1 MKKRIFTFLAALLA
15 GAGLCSGAMA
25 ANAPDD
31 SLAAVNYSL
40 PALYYNYAPDSTLFV
55 NEGEVK
61 AGLLYD
67 VMNKKIVWQKN
78 MSTAFPIASL
88 TKMMVALLAVE
99 DVYAGKYKWTDNVH
113 WVRSSV
119 IGRRKN
125 RRTVHSD
132 VNYTLRDVF
141 KAAMIASNNECAD
154 QMARFLSNGNLQ
166 ETIDRMNVRARELGM
181 FSTFYGNPTGLP
193 APHSMFDNS
202 STPTDLLALTL
213 EMLKYPEVTEIA
225 SMGYATIENGRATS
239 VIRNHN
245 RLTIDFSGEVD
256 GLKTGYTRRAG
267 FCLVATTAK
276 CDHRMVSIVLGCRG
290 PQIRNEVVRDMFNN
304 YYTNIGLDRLG
315 PNCPNP
321 LLPNQNLA
329 QSGSSPSGDY
339 MIVKEKVKKIHV
351 VRRGENISTIANR
364 YSCSAGEIKAWN
376 KRTIRNNR
384 LLKGQRLVVYT
395 IEKHPVFISK
405 PANGSEDDDDK
416 PILTEAENKSLTESD
431 DSVVAEKKAVVET
444 KKVVKIKTPAKF
456 VYHTVA
462 PGDTLFNIAQRYQGV
477 TVAELKSLN
486 RIKDTRNLK
495 PGMKLK
501 VKVQA

>member
-1 MKKRIFTFLAALLA
+1 
-15 GAGLCSGAMA
+15 
-25 ANAPDD
+25 
-31 SLAAVNYSL
+31 
-40 PALYYNYAPDSTLFV
+40 
-55 NEGEVK
+55 
-61 AGLLYD
+61 
-67 VMNKKIVWQKN
+67 
-78 MSTAFPIASL
+78 
-88 TKMMVALLAVE
+88 
-99 DVYAGKYKWTDNVH
+99 
-113 WVRSSV
+113 
-119 IGRRKN
+119 
-125 RRTVHSD
+125 
-132 VNYTLRDVF
+132 
-141 KAAMIASNNECAD
+141 
-154 QMARFLSNGNLQ
+154 MARFLSNGNLQ

-181 FSTFYGNPTGLP
+181 LNTFYGNPTGLP

-202 STPTDLLALTL
+202 STPTDLLNLTL

-225 SMGYATIENGRATS
+225 SMGYATIENGRSTS

-321 LLPNQNLA
+321 LSPNQNLA
-329 QSGSSPSGDY
+329 QSGTSPSGDY
-339 MIVKEKVKKIHV
+339 MIVKEKVKKVHV
-351 VRRGENISTIANR
+351 VRSGESISAIANR
-364 YSCSAGEIKAWN
+364 YSCSASELKAWN

-384 LLKGQRLVVYT
+384 LMKGQRLVVYT
-395 IEKHPVFISK
+395 VEKHPVFISK
-405 PANGSEDDDDK
+405 PANGTEDEDDK
-416 PILTEAENKSLTESD
+416 PLLTDAENKTITEAD
-431 DSVVAEKKAVVET
+431 DSVIAQKVATPAV